1 MEEKKFIKENHNG
14 GMYSKEQCL
23 DFSKKLSEAL
33 IESREKGIDQFIK
46 SVWKWKKKI
55 QDLILCWNSDLAT
68 EDCFEYGFLKFIL
81 ESYWDYYVRD
91 KDKEKFYEEVG
102 KYDK

>member
-1 MEEKKFIKENHNG
+1 MEEKKFIKENYNG

-23 DFSKKLSEAL
+23 DFSKRLSESL
-33 IESREKGIDQFIK
+33 IGSWKKGIDQFIK

-55 QDLILCWNSDLAT
+55 QDLILYWNSDLT
-68 EDCFEYGFLKFIL
+68 TKDCFEYGFLKFIL